1 MADELRIILTTL
13 PALDQAEHLGGVL
26 IDERLAACVQLLPAV
41 LSLYRW
47 QGQRTRDSECLM
59 LIKTRAALQAQC
71 EQRIAALHPYE
82 CPEIVTL
89 HPDRVNP
96 AYARWLL
103 GSTHDAEAF
112 D

>member
-1 MADELRIILTTL
+1 MADELRLILTTL
-13 PALDQAEHLGGVL
+13 PALDQAEHLAEVL
-26 IDERLAACVQLLPAV
+26 IDERLAACVQLLPAI

-47 QGQRTRDSECLM
+47 QGQRVRDSECLM

-71 EQRIAALHPYE
+71 EQRIAVLHPYE

-89 HPDRVNP
+89 HPDKVNP

-103 GSTHDAEAF
+103 DSTHGAEAF